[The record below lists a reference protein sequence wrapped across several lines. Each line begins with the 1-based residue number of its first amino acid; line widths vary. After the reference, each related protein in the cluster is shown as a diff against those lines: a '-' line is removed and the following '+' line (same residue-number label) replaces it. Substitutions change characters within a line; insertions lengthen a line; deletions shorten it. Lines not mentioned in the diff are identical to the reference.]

1 MANKNLKDQRISTS
15 YQRLVQLDP
24 DTSTIIDGSGS
35 YISLDVNGEV
45 SASNGISGSGIHIKG
60 TTTGSI
66 GYVGGEV
73 SGSSM
78 NVDGISQMSSSLEEL
93 LRVLTK
99 QGIISSSFI

>member
-35 YISLDVNGEV
+35 YISLDVKGEV

-73 SGSSM
+73 SGSTSD
-78 NVDGISQMSSSLEEL
+78 VQLQEL
-93 LRVLTK
+93 IRMLTK
-99 QGIISSSFI
+99 QGIISSSYI